1 MATNN
6 LAPQATGVNRL
17 IDWFS
22 QKINPSPEQAPTQ
35 TSLPSEW
42 SKFVMPNSA
51 AYEAAVLLNAT
62 GQLPKINFTNISKN
76 GRSGEY
82 DRESNSINIDS
93 KTNSQSTLPHELTH
107 ALRYVLQNKVREM
120 GASAQQTGNPLV
132 GINKQLFDAYYK
144 LDPDFFKIPKLNY
157 PDQEYQNY
165 RYSYNEAPAF
175 GVGNMESKADYYST
189 SPGGRHYD
197 ATMATEQAILRDLYA
212 RQLNVNLKK

>member
-1 MATNN
+1 
-6 LAPQATGVNRL
+6 
-17 IDWFS
+17 
-22 QKINPSPEQAPTQ
+22 
-35 TSLPSEW
+35 
-42 SKFVMPNSA
+42 
-51 AYEAAVLLNAT
+51 
-62 GQLPKINFTNISKN
+62 
-76 GRSGEY
+76 
-82 DRESNSINIDS
+82 
-93 KTNSQSTLPHELTH
+93 
-107 ALRYVLQNKVREM
+107 M

-189 SPGGRHYD
+189 SPGGKHYD
-197 ATMATEQAILRDLYA
+197 ATMAQEQAILRDLYA